1 MSTPYAMLGLVWKG
15 ELKFMNKQAEK
26 KEKITALYCRLSQD
40 DGREGESNSI
50 SNQKEIL
57 LQYAKQHGFLHPE
70 FFIDDGVS
78 GTTFARP
85 DFQRMQ
91 RMAENGEIATVIVK
105 DLSRFGRNYLEVGKY
120 LEITYPTLGIRFIAI
135 QENVDTMNNTGTEM
149 MPFNNI
155 FNEWYAAQTS
165 KKIRAVQKAKADNG
179 ERVSASIPYGY
190 KKSPDN
196 PKQWIVDEPAAE
208 IVRYIYRLC
217 IDGLGPSQIAKR
229 LRAERILSPT
239 AYFESIGKPTANPT
253 PSDPCRWCSD
263 TVQRILDN
271 KQYTGC
277 TINFM
282 SSMISYK
289 IRKRI
294 PNDESQWQI
303 IPNTQEAIVDETT
316 WERVQELRK
325 NRRRNTATG
334 RESIFSGLVYCADC
348 GSKLYFCASK
358 SINENQEFYRCAAY
372 KENTGTCS
380 IHYIRDVVLKQL
392 VLETI
397 QKVAE
402 FVQGFEPVFIYL
414 FAKKNAEGKEK
425 NIRTMKAKAEQSKKR
440 IAEIDKLIERIY
452 TDNVNGKI
460 SDERFSIMS
469 ANFETEQKEL
479 RESLVE
485 LEQSII
491 ATETEKVDVKRFLET
506 IRKCTDLKELTPTI
520 VNTLIKRIEVHN
532 SAKID
537 GVKRV
542 PIDIY
547 FTAVGLVSIPDEKE
561 MLQLIEEL
569 KANPLKS
576 A

>member
-1 MSTPYAMLGLVWKG
+1 
-15 ELKFMNKQAEK
+15 
-26 KEKITALYCRLSQD
+26 
-40 DGREGESNSI
+40 
-50 SNQKEIL
+50 
-57 LQYAKQHGFLHPE
+57 
-70 FFIDDGVS
+70 
-78 GTTFARP
+78 
-85 DFQRMQ
+85 MQ
-91 RMAENGEIATVIVK
+91 RMAENAQIATIIVK

-120 LEITYPTLGIRFIAI
+120 LEITYPTFGIRFIAI

-196 PKQWIVDEPAAE
+196 PKQWIIDEPAAE
-208 IVRYIYRLC
+208 VVRYIYKLC
-217 IDGLGPSQIAKR
+217 LEGLGPTQIAKR
-229 LRAERILSPT
+229 LRAEKILCPT
-239 AYFESIGKPTANPT
+239 AYFESVGKATANKT
-253 PSDPCRWCSD
+253 PSDPYRWCGD
-263 TVQRILDN
+263 TTKRIIDN
-271 KQYTGC
+271 RQYTGC
-277 TINFM
+277 TINFK

-289 IRKRI
+289 IHKRL
-294 PNDESQWQI
+294 PNDESEWQI
-303 IPNTQEAIVDETT
+303 IPNTQEAIIDETT

-358 SINENQEFYRCAAY
+358 SITEKQEFYRCAAY

-380 IHYIRDVVLKQL
+380 IHYIRDIVLRQL

-402 FVQGFEPVFIYL
+402 FVQGFEPVFVYL
-414 FAKKNAEGKEK
+414 FAKKNAEGREK
-425 NIRTMKAKAEQSKKR
+425 NIRAMKLKAEQSKKR
-440 IAEIDKLIERIY
+440 IAELDKLIERIY
-452 TDNVNGKI
+452 TDNVIGKI
-460 SDERFSIMS
+460 SDERFAIMS
-469 ANFETEQKEL
+469 ANFEAEQKEL
-479 RESLVE
+479 RETLTE
-485 LEQSII
+485 IEQSIVV
-491 ATETEKVDVKRFLET
+491 AETEKVDMKRFLET
-506 IRKCTDLKELTPTI
+506 IRECTDLKELTPAI

-532 SAKID
+532 SIVVD

-542 PIDIY
+542 PIDIH
-547 FTAVGLVSIPDEKE
+547 FTAVGLINLPDEKE
-561 MLQLIEEL
+561 LLELIEEI
-569 KANPLKS
+569 KGNPLKS

>member
-1 MSTPYAMLGLVWKG
+1 MQCSASLERRIKMA
-15 ELKFMNKQAEK
+15 KQAEK

-57 LQYAKQHGFLHPE
+57 MQYAKQHGFLHPE

-91 RMAENGEIATVIVK
+91 RMAENGQIATIIVK

-196 PKQWIVDEPAAE
+196 PKQWIIDEPAAE
-208 IVRYIYRLC
+208 VVRYIYKLC
-217 IDGLGPSQIAKR
+217 LEGLGPTQIAKR
-229 LRAERILSPT
+229 LRAEKILCPT
-239 AYFESIGKPTANPT
+239 AYFESVGKATANKT
-253 PSDPCRWCSD
+253 PSDPYRWCGD
-263 TVQRILDN
+263 TTKRIIDN
-271 KQYTGC
+271 RQYTGC
-277 TINFM
+277 TINFK

-289 IRKRI
+289 IHKRL
-294 PNDESQWQI
+294 PNDESEWQI
-303 IPNTQEAIVDETT
+303 IPNTQEAIIYETT

-358 SINENQEFYRCAAY
+358 SITEKQEFYRCAAY

-380 IHYIRDVVLKQL
+380 IHYIRDIVLRQL

-402 FVQGFEPVFIYL
+402 FVQGFEPVFVYL
-414 FAKKNAEGKEK
+414 FAKKNAECREK
-425 NIRTMKAKAEQSKKR
+425 NIRTMKSTAEQSKKR
-440 IAEIDKLIERIY
+440 IAELDKLIERIY
-452 TDNVNGKI
+452 TDNVMGKI
-460 SDERFSIMS
+460 SDERFAIMS

-479 RESLVE
+479 RESLST
-485 LEQSII
+485 LEQSIVD
-491 ATETEKVDVKRFLET
+491 AETDKVDMKRILET
-506 IRKCTDLKELTPTI
+506 IRECTDLKELTPAI

-532 SAKID
+532 SVIVD

-542 PIDIY
+542 PIDIH
-547 FTAVGLVSIPDEKE
+547 FTAVGLISLPDEKE
-561 MLQLIEEL
+561 LLELIEEI

>member
-1 MSTPYAMLGLVWKG
+1 MAT
-15 ELKFMNKQAEK
+15 QAEK

-40 DGREGESNSI
+40 EGREGESNSI

-57 LQYAKQHGFLHPE
+57 MQYAKQHGFLHPE

-91 RMAENGEIATVIVK
+91 RMAENGQIATIIVK

-196 PKQWIVDEPAAE
+196 PKQWIIDEPAAE
-208 IVRYIYRLC
+208 IVRYIYKLC
-217 IDGLGPSQIAKR
+217 LEGLGPTQIAKR
-229 LRAERILSPT
+229 LRAEKILCPT
-239 AYFESIGKPTANPT
+239 AYFELVGKATANKT
-253 PSDPCRWCSD
+253 PSDPYRWCGD
-263 TVQRILDN
+263 TTKRIIDN
-271 KQYTGC
+271 RQYTGC
-277 TINFM
+277 TINFK

-289 IRKRI
+289 IHKRL
-294 PNDESQWQI
+294 PNDESEWQI
-303 IPNTQEAIVDETT
+303 IPNTQEAIIDETT

-358 SINENQEFYRCAAY
+358 SITEKQEFYRCAAY

-380 IHYIRDVVLKQL
+380 IHYIRDIVLRQL

-402 FVQGFEPVFIYL
+402 FVQGFEPVFVYL
-414 FAKKNAEGKEK
+414 FAKKNAEGREK
-425 NIRTMKAKAEQSKKR
+425 NIRAMKLKAEQTKKR
-440 IAEIDKLIERIY
+440 IAELDKLIERIY
-452 TDNVNGKI
+452 TDNVMGKI
-460 SDERFSIMS
+460 SDERFAIMS
-469 ANFETEQKEL
+469 NNFETEQKQL
-479 RESLVE
+479 REALTE
-485 LEQSII
+485 IEQSIVV
-491 ATETEKVDVKRFLET
+491 AETEKVDMKRFLET
-506 IRKCTDLKELTPTI
+506 IRECTDLKELTPAI

-532 SAKID
+532 SIVVD

-542 PIDIY
+542 PIDIH
-547 FTAVGLVSIPDEKE
+547 FTAVGLISLPDEKE
-561 MLQLIEEL
+561 LLELIEEI

>member
-1 MSTPYAMLGLVWKG
+1 MQCSASLERRIKMA
-15 ELKFMNKQAEK
+15 KQAEK

-70 FFIDDGVS
+70 FFVDDGIS
-78 GTTFARP
+78 GTTFMRP

-91 RMAENGEIATVIVK
+91 KMAESGEIATIIVK

-155 FNEWYAAQTS
+155 FNEWFAAQTS

-196 PKQWIVDEPAAE
+196 PKQWIIDEPAAE
-208 IVRYIYRLC
+208 VVRYIYKLC
-217 IDGLGPSQIAKR
+217 LEGLGPTQIAKR
-229 LRAERILSPT
+229 LRAEKILCPT
-239 AYFESIGKPTANPT
+239 AYFESVGKATANKT
-253 PSDPCRWCSD
+253 PSDPYRWCGD
-263 TVQRILDN
+263 TTKRIIDN
-271 KQYTGC
+271 RQYTGC
-277 TINFM
+277 TINFK

-289 IRKRI
+289 IHKRL
-294 PNDESQWQI
+294 PNDESEWQI
-303 IPNTQEAIVDETT
+303 IPNTQEAIIDETT

-358 SINENQEFYRCAAY
+358 SITEKQEFYRCAAY

-380 IHYIRDVVLKQL
+380 IHYIRDIVLRQL

-402 FVQGFEPVFIYL
+402 FVQGFEPVFVYL
-414 FAKKNAEGKEK
+414 FAKKNAEGREK
-425 NIRTMKAKAEQSKKR
+425 NIRAMKLKAEQSKKR
-440 IAEIDKLIERIY
+440 ITELDKLIERIY
-452 TDNVNGKI
+452 TDNVMGKI
-460 SDERFSIMS
+460 SDERFAIMS
-469 ANFETEQKEL
+469 ANFEAEQKEL
-479 RESLVE
+479 REALTE
-485 LEQSII
+485 IEQSII
-491 ATETEKVDVKRFLET
+491 TAETEKVDMKRFLET
-506 IRKCTDLKELTPTI
+506 IRECTDLKELTPTI

-532 SAKID
+532 SIMVD

-542 PIDIY
+542 PIDIH
-547 FTAVGLVSIPDEKE
+547 FTAVGLISLPNEKE
-561 MLQLIEEL
+561 LLELIEEI
-569 KANPLKS
+569 KENPLKS